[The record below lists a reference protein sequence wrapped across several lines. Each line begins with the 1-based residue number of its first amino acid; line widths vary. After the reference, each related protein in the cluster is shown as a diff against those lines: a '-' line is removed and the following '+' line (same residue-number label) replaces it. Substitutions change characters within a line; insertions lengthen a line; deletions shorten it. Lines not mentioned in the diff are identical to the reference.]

1 MMYEVIYTF
10 LGAFEGN
17 GLFNMVAI
25 GGASISIDVLN
36 PNLQL
41 RRQV

>member
-1 MMYEVIYTF
+1 
-10 LGAFEGN
+10 
-17 GLFNMVAI
+17 MVAI

-41 RRQV
+41 RRQVWNDHPQGSSNPVL